1 MATLTFTQS
10 LHYLQQNRFFFVSY
24 LVIIVCIRIVMV
36 NVATAYSNGRQGGQ
50 HLRSSLLQVPVLC
63 LIIVKKSRLLNA
75 LFHNYYCWIVRHRWM
90 WSVCLAPW
98 VLSWME
104 SDHNWDLK
112 GRTNYHLFMIT
123 FHFLTYHNLNGDSW
137 ETDSRLPLNLLIKKN
152 ISYLYPLLCCT
163 FSLLRWSD
171 ILYVT

>member
-75 LFHNYYCWIVRHRWM
+75 LFHNYYCCKWL
-90 WSVCLAPW
+90 VCPA
-98 VLSWME
+98 VIGIIS
-104 SDHNWDLK
+104 NVYCICV
-112 GRTNYHLFMIT
+112 NYDTIF
-123 FHFLTYHNLNGDSW
+123 
-137 ETDSRLPLNLLIKKN
+137 
-152 ISYLYPLLCCT
+152 
-163 FSLLRWSD
+163 
-171 ILYVT
+171 VTL